1 MRKHNLHI
9 TSAPINMN
17 QTPPPTAD
25 SRFRWLESISTF
37 MDNQFRLPGTNF
49 RFGLDPIL
57 SFIPFGGSAAS
68 FAISA
73 GLMVTMMKHG
83 VSRKVVIMMLGNL
96 VLDAVI
102 GSIPIIGNIFD
113 FTFKANQ
120 RNVNLLKKH
129 YQEGKYTGS
138 GNGIIITVI
147 IVLMLLLGLIIYGT
161 WELVSY
167 LFSLL

>member
-1 MRKHNLHI
+1 
-9 TSAPINMN
+9 MN
-17 QTPPPTAD
+17 QTPPPVSD
-25 SRFRWLESISTF
+25 PRFRWLETVSTF

-57 SFIPFGGSAAS
+57 SFIPFAGSAAS

-73 GLMVTMMKHG
+73 GLLLTMMKHG
-83 VSRKVVIMMLGNL
+83 VSRKVVILMLGNL
-96 VLDAVI
+96 VLDAIV

-138 GNGIIITVI
+138 GTGIIITVVV
-147 IVLMLLLGLIIYGT
+147 VLILLLGFIIYGT

-167 LFSLL
+167 LVSLF